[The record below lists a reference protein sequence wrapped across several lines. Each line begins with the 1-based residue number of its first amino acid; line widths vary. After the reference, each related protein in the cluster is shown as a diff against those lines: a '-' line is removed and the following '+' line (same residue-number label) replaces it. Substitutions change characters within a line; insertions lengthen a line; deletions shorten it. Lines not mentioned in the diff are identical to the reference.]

1 MIEDNSIKKMIID
14 KSNGR
19 LDEIKEFANKNEL
32 TGSFNNIFKSFENY
46 SQKGYDVTLAT
57 DFAPLSLMFAIYK
70 DGKYISNGG
79 FIFHGKH
86 DGFGNGSFP
95 TFSVSLST
103 DKKAGWSIH
112 T

>member
-1 MIEDNSIKKMIID
+1 MIID

-32 TGSFNNIFKSFENY
+32 TESFNNSFKSFENY
-46 SQKGYDVTLAT
+46 SQKGYDVTLAS